1 MGDDRKRA
9 NSRTCMSS
17 IQDQL
22 QDELADVTWADLQ
35 PHSRRDAVIVVNESL
50 SIIEVGTA
58 IASDET
64 LKVQGWIDEQ
74 LIQKPTSMQLGLWN
88 QDPTQKFS
96 TLIVAPYVLIS
107 TQLAGTEG

>member
-1 MGDDRKRA
+1 MIGWSKI
-9 NSRTCMSS
+9 SEQCMSS

-50 SIIEVGTA
+50 NIVEVGTA

-64 LKVQGWIDEQ
+64 LKVQAWIDEQ
-74 LIQKPTSMQLGLWN
+74 LIQKPTSEQLGLWN
-88 QDPTQKFS
+88 QDPAKKFS

>member
-1 MGDDRKRA
+1 MGDDRRVA
-9 NSRTCMSS
+9 LSPPMSS

-50 SIIEVGTA
+50 NLVEVGIA
-58 IASDET
+58 IANDET
-64 LKVQGWIDEQ
+64 MRVQVWIDEQ
-74 LIQKPTSMQLGLWN
+74 LIQKPTTEQLGLWN

-107 TQLAGTEG
+107 RQLAGTEG